1 MDLSVN
7 TPSRESEIRP
17 LKHCVDWDFTDE
29 VESLLVAYRDDAG
42 AIEVDFRK
50 LVALGSGVD
59 RHTHLIHPYPAKL
72 LLNIPLFFINARQL
86 SPPGG
91 VVYDPFCGSGTV
103 LLEALLSGRRCIG
116 GDANPLAR
124 QIAQAK
130 TTWLDPSS
138 LRGAL
143 NSILN
148 CDAKPVPFSAV
159 LDVSRWYSD
168 QLRTDMSKLLG
179 AIRTSCQG
187 DVKNFMEVCFSACVK
202 RLSSSDPRLSVPVR
216 LKDEALIAHLESIPK
231 VLDLFARV
239 VRQNIARIGQ
249 LPAEA
254 RPIEI
259 LQDARDHL
267 DASSLP
273 DVDLVITSPPYA
285 GAQKYIRASSLSLG
299 WLGLAPDAK
308 LRNLERK
315 NIGREHFS
323 RDEISE
329 LNLDDRI
336 GASEILH
343 EIREINSI
351 RAHIAGKYLEE
362 MADAADAIVGR
373 MKPGAHLVLIAGD
386 NEVCGKTFRTTL
398 FLRRIFELRGLTTK
412 LELVDTIKS
421 RGLMTKRNR
430 SAGKIEREHV
440 FVLAKP
446 IWEN

>member
-1 MDLSVN
+1 VDSRVN
-7 TPSRESEIRP
+7 TPSRESEIRA
-17 LKHCVDWDFTDE
+17 LKHCVDWDFTDD
-29 VESLLVAYRDDAG
+29 VESLLVAYQKAARP
-42 AIEVDFRK
+42 IEVDFRK

-72 LLNIPLFFINARQL
+72 LLNIPLFFINAQQL

-91 VVYDPFCGSGTV
+91 IVYDPFCGSGTV
-103 LLEALLSGRRCIG
+103 LLEALLSGRRCVG
-116 GDANPLAR
+116 SDANPLAR
-124 QIAQAK
+124 QIAGAK
-130 TTWLDPSS
+130 TTWLDPSV
-138 LRGAL
+138 LLATL
-143 NSILN
+143 DSILS
-148 CDAKPVPFSAV
+148 CDAEPVKFAAV
-159 LDVSRWYSD
+159 LDVSKWYSD
-168 QLRTDMSKLLG
+168 ETISDMSKLLG

-187 DVKNFMEVCFSACVK
+187 GIRNFMEVCFSACVK

-216 LKDEALIAHLESIPK
+216 LKDEALIAHLQNIPK
-231 VLDLFARV
+231 VRDLFARV
-239 VRQNIARIGQ
+239 VTQNIARINQ
-249 LPAEA
+249 LPPGVK
-254 RPIEI
+254 PIEI
-259 LQDARDHL
+259 RQDARDHR
-267 DASSLP
+267 DSHSVP
-273 DVDLVITSPPYA
+273 DVDLVVTSPPYA

-329 LNLDDRI
+329 LDLDVRI

-343 EIREINSI
+343 EISETNSI

-362 MADAADAIVGR
+362 MAEAADAIVSR
-373 MKPGAHLVLIAGD
+373 MKPGAHLILIAGD
-386 NEVCGKTFRTTL
+386 NEVCGRTFRTTL
-398 FLRRIFELRGLTTK
+398 FLQRIFELRGLVTR

-446 IWEN
+446 VWGN